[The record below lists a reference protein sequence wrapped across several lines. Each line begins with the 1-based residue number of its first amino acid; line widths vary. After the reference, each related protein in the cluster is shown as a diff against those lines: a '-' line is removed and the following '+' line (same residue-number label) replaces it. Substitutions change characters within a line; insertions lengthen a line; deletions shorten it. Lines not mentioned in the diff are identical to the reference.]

1 MSSHLPL
8 DPGTRKRID
17 RLGKEFLAD
26 FYRRETSR
34 HPENLEALSELAHL
48 LTQLG
53 RLEEGLAVD
62 QLLVK
67 AMPDSDLVHYNHA
80 CSLALSGLLV
90 EAMDA
95 LELAIE
101 LGYDDAPHLDADE
114 DFACLQ
120 KEPRFQRLLRRLY
133 LESEL

>member
-1 MSSHLPL
+1 MASHFPL
-8 DPGTRKRID
+8 DPETRQRID
-17 RLGKEFLAD
+17 RLGLEFLAD
-26 FYRRETSR
+26 FYGAESAR

-53 RLEEGLAVD
+53 RFDEGLAAD
-62 QLLVK
+62 RRLVK
-67 AMPDSDLVHYNHA
+67 AMPESDLVHYNYA
-80 CSLALSGLLV
+80 CSLSLSGLPV

-101 LGYDDAPHLDADE
+101 LGYDDAPHLAADE
-114 DFACLQ
+114 DFANLQ
-120 KEPRFQRLLRRLY
+120 KEPRFQRLLKRLY